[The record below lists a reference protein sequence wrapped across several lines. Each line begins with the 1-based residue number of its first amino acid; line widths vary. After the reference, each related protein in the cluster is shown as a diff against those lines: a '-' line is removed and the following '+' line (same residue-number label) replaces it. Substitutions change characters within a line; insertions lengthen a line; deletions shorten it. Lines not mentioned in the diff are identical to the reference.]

1 MLENPVFIIFVVG
14 FIVVI
19 VLASFFNKKA
29 LIKRKLKKAVLKH
42 LSDFR
47 DGDVAKVVG
56 TVEITDEALVA
67 PLSNRKCAYYHVL
80 VEQKVSSGKSSH
92 WKKLIEEEVAGK
104 FVIRDGAD
112 YACIG
117 RGQLKSYIVQD
128 RNFSSG
134 FMNDAS
140 EQLEWYLNHKGYES
154 ENMLGFNKTLRYR
167 EGILEEGEEI
177 AILGKGV
184 WKSAQ
189 SLNLPEAYGRVL
201 EIAEDA
207 DIPVYLSD
215 DPSTTKAMVQKTT
228 QKQKLQTG
236 GHVPDNRYFRKTT
249 DSRYFQ
255 KK

>member
-56 TVEITDEALVA
+56 TVEFADEALVA

-92 WKKLIEEEVAGK
+92 WKKLIEEEVTGK

-177 AILGKGV
+177 AVLGKGV
-184 WKSAQ
+184 WKTPQ
-189 SLNLPEAYGRVL
+189 SLNLPESYGRVL

-215 DPSTTKAMVQKTT
+215 DPSTTKAMVQKAT

>member
-1 MLENPVFIIFVVG
+1 MMDNPVFYIFVIG

-19 VLASFFNKKA
+19 ILASFFNKKA
-29 LIKRKLKKAVLKH
+29 LIKRKLKKAELKR
-42 LSDFR
+42 LSNFLN
-47 DGDVAKVVG
+47 GDVAKVVG
-56 TVEITDEALVA
+56 TVGFTGEALIA

-104 FVIRDGAD
+104 FVISDGSG
-112 YACIG
+112 YACVG
-117 RGQLKSYIVQD
+117 KGQHKSYIVQD

-140 EQLEWYLNHKGYES
+140 EQLEWYLNQNGYES

-189 SLNLPEAYGRVL
+189 SLHLPESYGQVL
-201 EIAEDA
+201 EFSEDA
-207 DIPVYLSD
+207 EMAVYLSD
-215 DPSTTKAMVQKTT
+215 DPTTTKAMIK
-228 QKQKLQTG
+228 KEKSGKNLRAG
-236 GHVPDNRYFRKTT
+236 NVPDNRYFKKATDDRFYRK
-249 DSRYFQ
+249 
-255 KK
+255 